1 MPPVTFDGISRIQT
15 LVVKTLLVPV
25 LVFILKLGILL
36 SFSLILV
43 IGIVKILPPV

>member
-25 LVFILKLGILL
+25 LIFILELGILL
-36 SFSLILV
+36 TFSLILV
-43 IGIVKILPPV
+43 IDIVKILPPV